1 MKTSTRLASALLAAL
16 LLAGTAACSEGNPD
30 GADGSGHEVQ
40 ANAAEEP
47 VPVSPEEAAAEETD
61 GGYTSGLPEADFSGS
76 TFGVYTSNNINS
88 WTLPT
93 TLNHAEEETGEVVN
107 DALFARDLWLE
118 DRYAVKLDFTVD
130 GTTPAGSMSTP
141 LEKNI
146 LAGDE
151 SYHLIL
157 QDVACVAKPLTLD
170 GCAYP
175 LNLVDGIRLEEGY
188 WMPELNGELKFG
200 DNLFLAASA
209 ISPRFYG
216 SVYLYLFNRDLALNL
231 DLPDLYD
238 TVREGGWTLEKQY
251 ELSAAA
257 LADLDG
263 DGAYGN
269 GDRYGLCWEVLTP
282 EAVVLGCGYHLVKN
296 VDGRLAFMIEEEGL
310 LDVLLAMG
318 ENFHKDYAFEDS
330 GRTKLNVSAILNGGQ
345 FLFLNTCTF
354 NLAEYRD
361 FTFDYG
367 ILPMPKKDEAQPA
380 YISYAQPWVVVSPVI
395 PVTVTGDAL
404 AMTGTL
410 TDAMAAY
417 GYDYLRPAV
426 FDNVIQMKGTRD
438 EQSAGIV
445 NSLFDNVTFE
455 LATIYGFGSFYSS
468 FTNAFE
474 NNQAQN
480 LMSVWAKV
488 KKGSEKELDRIC
500 AAYDAVAEKLAGN

>member
-1 MKTSTRLASALLAAL
+1 MRTSKRLASALLAAL
-16 LLAGTAACSEGNPD
+16 LLLGTAACSD
-30 GADGSGHEVQ
+30 GGVDSGDGGAENGAVSTSGDLT
-40 ANAAEEP
+40 P
-47 VPVSPEEAAAEETD
+47 TSPEEAAAQETD
-61 GGYTSGLPEADFSGS
+61 GAYTDSLPEADFSGS

-118 DRYAVKLDFTVD
+118 SRYGVKLDFTVD
-130 GTTPAGSMSTP
+130 GTTPAGAMSGP

-146 LAGDE
+146 LAGDDT
-151 SYHLIL
+151 YNLIL
-157 QDVACVAKPLTLD
+157 QDVACVAKPLTMD

-175 LNLVDGIRLEEGY
+175 LNLCDGIRLEEDY
-188 WMPELNGELKFG
+188 WMPALNGELKFG
-200 DNLFLAASA
+200 ENQFLCASA

-216 SVYLYLFNRDLALNL
+216 SVYLYLFNRDLTA
-231 DLPDLYD
+231 DLGMPDLYEL
-238 TVREGGWTLEKQY
+238 VREGGWTLDRQY
-251 ELSAAA
+251 ELSAEA

-296 VDGRLAFMIEEEGL
+296 VDGQLAFMIEEEGL
-310 LDVLLAMG
+310 VDVLMAMG
-318 ENFHKDYAFEDS
+318 ENFHKDYAFQDS
-330 GRTKLNVSAILNGGQ
+330 GRTKLNVNAILNGGQ

-354 NLAEYRD
+354 NLAEFRD

-380 YISYAQPWVVVSPVI
+380 HISYAQPWVVVSPVI
-395 PVTVTGDAL
+395 PVTVTGDEL
-404 AMTGTL
+404 TMTGTL

-455 LATIYGFGSFYSS
+455 LATIYGFGSFYTT

-474 NNQAQN
+474 NNQTAS

-488 KKGSEKELDRIC
+488 RKSADKELARIC
-500 AAYDAVAEKLAGN
+500 ETYDAVAAKLAGN